1 MRTRTGSL
9 RRRLAALVAGAVA
22 LAGLL
27 VAVLTG
33 FVVTTQL
40 HGALDTSLQREA
52 TRVQRLLQTH
62 AGYTG
67 DAASE
72 CRYVVE
78 PACAREVTRADAV
91 GSGRGPLVL
100 TTAAHQ
106 VATGERASA
115 RSTQDGVRVLV
126 VPVRDGEA
134 VMVGLPLAQT
144 EVAVRRTWTA
154 LAGAGALAIVLAAV
168 LGYLVAAVG
177 LRPIQSL
184 DAAVRRVRDT
194 ADPHARVDVHRNDE
208 LGRLADAF
216 DDMLARLAAASD
228 RQRDFVADAS
238 HELRTPLTTLRTNL
252 QLLGG
257 DRALDP
263 DTQTAL
269 RLAVSD
275 ELRAMQLTVDDLS
288 ELARGDRH
296 DAVSL
301 DSEDLV
307 TALRDVATA
316 TARRWDVP
324 VTVHVPDGSA
334 PDGAAPD
341 GTAPGGTAPVVI
353 AAGRLRRLLDVIL
366 DNAGKYGEG
375 TPVDVRVR
383 VTADTT
389 SVEVTDGG
397 IGIPPEDRQRV
408 FDRFHRAPSARGRHG
423 SGLGLAIAAQIC
435 QESGGSVSAHAGRSG
450 TGTTIRITLRSAG
463 GRPAA

>member
-40 HGALDTSLQREA
+40 HGALDTALQREA
-52 TRVQRLLQTH
+52 TRVQRLLQTD

-78 PACAREVTRADAV
+78 PACAREVTRDDAV

-100 TTAAHQ
+100 TAAAHR

-144 EVAVRRTWTA
+144 EVAVRRTWIA
-154 LAGAGALAIVLAAV
+154 LAGAGALSIVLAAV
-168 LGYLVAAVG
+168 LGYVVAAVG

-194 ADPHARVDVHRNDE
+194 ADPHARVEVHRNDE

-263 DTQTAL
+263 GTQTAL
-269 RLAVSD
+269 RRAVSE

-296 DAVSL
+296 DAGFL

-307 TALRDVATA
+307 TALHEVADT
-316 TARRWDVP
+316 TARRWDVS
-324 VTVHVPDGSA
+324 VTVHAADE
-334 PDGAAPD
+334 AAPV
-341 GTAPGGTAPVVI
+341 ARAPVVI
-353 AAGRLRRLLDVIL
+353 ASGRLRRLLDVVL

-389 SVEVTDGG
+389 SIEVTDGG

-408 FDRFHRAPSARGRHG
+408 FDRFHRAASARGRHG

-435 QESGGSVSAHAGRSG
+435 AASGGSVSAHAGPSG

-463 GRPAA
+463 GPTAD